1 MWRQVLNIKCM
12 KNDQNNPI
20 HSFMNTKSIFLLSPQ
35 FFDNDHIFFFF
46 FFFLSLQVTYLPKNS
61 SKLNPDI
68 CALRLIKHQISPAVI
83 RPWSDQIWYISY
95 LHIERTPCRSLGD
108 TPETAIDR
116 SPSRGALRGCHHREH
131 VLEVVQ
137 LRSELLVGLDFRK
150 WATKTSSLTP
160 SQVGDSLCRS

>member
-35 FFDNDHIFFFF
+35 FFDNDHVFFFFFF

-68 CALRLIKHQISPAVI
+68 CALPDFSCCHSPMVRPDLVHFLSAYRTNSVPFPWWHSRDGHRQISLQRCSEGLP
-83 RPWSDQIWYISY
+83 PQ
-95 LHIERTPCRSLGD
+95 RTCARSCTTAFWTLGW
-108 TPETAIDR
+108 
-116 SPSRGALRGCHHREH
+116 LR
-131 VLEVVQ
+131 L
-137 LRSELLVGLDFRK
+137 
-150 WATKTSSLTP
+150 
-160 SQVGDSLCRS
+160 